1 MKWTS
6 MKPRLTLRWKDNQ
19 TFALERATSNRQQMT
34 MMRRVIAPSPTRR
47 SFLRNHTDSD
57 RRHRHIRGCIRRR
70 FGFCTGHPGPRSPK
84 DRAFRY
90 QGAPYCSLALAQVT
104 EHPVEHHAAL
114 SAARPGRSG
123 GEYHADN
130 GPAGFDGVCG
140 QNLLDK
146 FATDLR
152 EDLADLS

>member
-19 TFALERATSNRQQMT
+19 TFALERATSNRQQMHD
-34 MMRRVIAPSPTRR
+34 AASHCAFADSAQFPTQSYR
-47 SFLRNHTDSD
+47 LD